1 MSASTVLVSP
11 KVNNSV
17 NNPVQAPQA
26 KMPIGQLLVK
36 AGLISENQLN
46 LALQNQAIPGYE
58 DFRLGEILALRGWVK
73 QETVDFF
80 VARWEQLLSSVQMT
94 GHRQKI
100 GDYLAD
106 AQLLTQEQVIAILQ
120 VQQKQPSLFGQ
131 LAVAQGYLKQQTVDF
146 FAESLLTKK
155 VKKTHMDNRVELCL
169 TRAERYAKLGDIQGA
184 ILELREVLH
193 LDANNCHAHA
203 RLTMIYLGQNQLSL
217 AKVHLKQA
225 IAANQNDPLV
235 REAKKQFFAA
245 IPAKAQPSKPVQ
257 PAAATRR
264 NWLKFG

>member
-1 MSASTVLVSP
+1 MSASTVSAQPTP
-11 KVNNSV
+11 KNQ
-17 NNPVQAPQA
+17 VQASQT
-26 KMPIGQLLVK
+26 KVPIGQLLVK

-58 DFRLGEILALRGWVK
+58 DLRLGEILALRGWVK

-80 VARWEQLLSSVQMT
+80 AARWEQLLSSVQMT
-94 GHRQKI
+94 GHHQKI

-106 AQLLTQEQVIAILQ
+106 AQLLTQEQVVAILQ
-120 VQQKQPSLFGQ
+120 AQQEQPNLFGQ

-146 FAESLLTKK
+146 FADNLLTKK
-155 VKKTHMDNRVELCL
+155 PQKNHTDNRVELCL
-169 TRAERYAKLGDIQGA
+169 TRAERYAKLGDMQGA

-203 RLTMIYLGQNQLSL
+203 RLTMIYLEQSQPSL

-225 IAANQNDPLV
+225 IAANQNDRLV
-235 REAKKQFFAA
+235 REAKKRFFAA
-245 IPAKAQPSKPVQ
+245 IPAKVQQPKPVQ
-257 PAAATRR
+257 TSAVPRR